1 MLEQEARSM
10 FKRSSSPQH
19 DGLRLQA
26 MDAEDLS
33 CLSALLQDALVRV
46 GDIAFLPEQ
55 RRFAFLGCRYD
66 WAAAEQGKRE
76 RCHSGV
82 HFDGVRRVRQLK
94 IARDRPEAI
103 LELLAVTFEPAVEP
117 PGGVVTLIFAGGA
130 AISLDVECVEARLQ
144 DLGPRWAAKAC
155 PSHELD
161 EDGEGRS

>member
-1 MLEQEARSM
+1 M
-10 FKRSSSPQH
+10 FKRSSSPQPE
-19 DGLRLQA
+19 GLRLQA

-46 GDIAFLPEQ
+46 GDIAFLPEK
-55 RRFAFLGCRYD
+55 RRFAFVGCRYD
-66 WAAAEQGKRE
+66 WAAAEQGRRE

-82 HFDGVRRVRQLK
+82 HFDGVRRVRRLK
-94 IARDRPEAI
+94 IALDRPEAI
-103 LELLAVTFEPAVEP
+103 LELLAVTFEPAAEP

-144 DLGPRWAAKAC
+144 DLGSRWGVRAC